1 MKNKGF
7 TLIELLA
14 IIVILAIIALITLP
28 VVKNVID
35 QAKEKTAINS
45 AYGFK
50 DALHDYYINS
60 TLDDETELEGIYR
73 ISDGMIDGP
82 NLSNVS
88 IKVKGTKPT
97 AGKVI
102 YKNGEILTACLEING
117 YKIKYNNEQF
127 TSEGKGSC
135 AASAANFATD
145 SWAEIKF
152 NLEADREAYP
162 IGSLK
167 TIKLDLDGTEK
178 DYTLRLVNVSHPE
191 PQCSAV
197 NIAGNMTF
205 SQTGCGV
212 VIEFVTL
219 TPSQKFNDSNTSGGW
234 ASSSLRTYLN
244 TGEDSFYNKLP
255 DDLKAVIIET
265 TPIASGKADNSSNSN
280 GIAYTYGD
288 KIFLLSLRELGISN
302 TSLDQAYNNTRVLD
316 FYTTNGTNARKKY
329 VSGNNT
335 TTYKYWTRTQ
345 VYTRSDKIWYIKA
358 DGSNGDYSDLSTT
371 SSVQIAPAFRIA
383 E

>member
-7 TLIELLA
+7 TLVELLA
-14 IIVILAIIALITLP
+14 IIVIIAIIALITMP
-28 VVKNVID
+28 IVKNVID
-35 QAKEKTAINS
+35 QSKEKAAVNS

-50 DALHDYYINS
+50 DALHNYYINS

-73 ISDGMIDGP
+73 INDGVIDGP
-82 NLSNVS
+82 NLSSVS
-88 IKVKGTKPT
+88 ISLKGTKPS

-102 YKNGEILTACLEING
+102 YKNGAILTACLEING

-152 NLEADREAYP
+152 NLEADRNAYP
-162 IGSLK
+162 VGSLK

-191 PQCSAV
+191 PQCSEV

-219 TPSQKFNDSNTSGGW
+219 TPAHEFHSNNNTSSGW
-234 ASSSLRTYLN
+234 TNMTLRSYLN
-244 TGEDSFYNKLP
+244 SGDDSLYNKLP

-265 TPIASGKADNSSNSN
+265 TPIVSGRAADP
-280 GIAYTYGD
+280 GTTYTYGD
-288 KIFLLSLRELGISN
+288 KLFVLSLREVGCTSK
-302 TSLDQAYNNTRVLD
+302 SLDKAYDNTRVLD
-316 FYTTNGTNARKKY
+316 FYAANNNTDARKKY
-329 VSGNNT
+329 INGNNT
-335 TTYKYWTRTQ
+335 TSYKYWLRTQ
-345 VYTRSDKIWYIKA
+345 VYTRA
-358 DGSNGDYSDLSTT
+358 DVAYYGSACEYSGASTT
-371 SSVQIAPAFRIA
+371 TSLSIAPAFKIA
-383 E
+383 D

>member
-1 MKNKGF
+1 MKNNKGF
-7 TLIELLA
+7 TLIELLT
-14 IIVILAIIALITLP
+14 IIVLLTVLALITIP
-28 VVKNVID
+28 VTQKIIKKAKISTAEQSAEGFADGIDKYITGENFTENLELTGYYTITNGIMNGPDMDNVKIPV
-35 QAKEKTAINS
+35 QGKRPTSGFLRLKENTIVGGCLIVNEYEAR
-45 AYGFK
+45 F
-50 DALHDYYINS
+50 
-60 TLDDETELEGIYR
+60 R
-73 ISDGMIDGP
+73 DGRF
-82 NLSNVS
+82 
-88 IKVKGTKPT
+88 
-97 AGKVI
+97 A
-102 YKNGEILTACLEING
+102 
-117 YKIKYNNEQF
+117 
-127 TSEGKGSC
+127 SEGKGTCES
-135 AASAANFATD
+135 NFATD
-145 SWAEIKF
+145 SWADIKY
-152 NLEADREAYP
+152 NLSVDRNAYP
-162 IGSLK
+162 VGSLK

-265 TPIASGKADNSSNSN
+265 TPIASGKADNSSNSD

-288 KIFLLSLRELGISN
+288 KIFLLSLKEFGLHS
-302 TSLDQAYNNTRVLD
+302 TSLDKAYNNTRALD
-316 FYTTNGTNARKKY
+316 FYNTTANVRKKY

-335 TTYKYWTRTQ
+335 TSYMYWTRTQ
-345 VYTRSDKIWYIKA
+345 VYTRSDVIWYITA
-358 DGSNGDYSDLSTT
+358 DGSSGEYNGSDHGTT
-371 SSVQIAPAFRIA
+371 SSARVAPAFRIA